1 MSTEKTESKDCPRD
15 PVATRDAERA
25 SADYEVG
32 EWIEQHRLAISR
44 DARRSLV
51 ELIVFA
57 RAAAALPIDFKQATD
72 QGGWQPAAYLLT
84 RPSGFSWVLMPF
96 DITPYTR
103 AIFEAEGTTIEPLY
117 AAQIKAPT
125 EDGRQLVPKEPTET
139 MLDDG
144 WDALDAADNEGDF
157 VSPEGIKRLWR
168 AMLAAAPTLLGV
180 ADGDAVG
187 GKSGVVK

>member
-1 MSTEKTESKDCPRD
+1 MTTRQDAMDRAGETGEVVFGREGKCSDERPCLPCYLDQGRCQAA
-15 PVATRDAERA
+15 PVAVAPSDAERE

-44 DARRSLV
+44 VARRSLV

-103 AIFEAEGTTIEPLY
+103 AIFEAESTTIAPLY
-117 AAQIKAPT
+117 
-125 EDGRQLVPKEPTET
+125 
-139 MLDDG
+139 
-144 WDALDAADNEGDF
+144 
-157 VSPEGIKRLWR
+157 
-168 AMLAAAPTLLGV
+168 AAAPTLLGV

-187 GKSGVVK
+187 GKSGSASND